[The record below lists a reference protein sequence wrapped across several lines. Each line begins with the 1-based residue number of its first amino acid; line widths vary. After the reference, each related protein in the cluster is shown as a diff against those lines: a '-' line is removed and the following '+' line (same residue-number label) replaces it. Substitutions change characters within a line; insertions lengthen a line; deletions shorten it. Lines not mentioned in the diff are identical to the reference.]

1 MEHSNAKMLE
11 LFLQN
16 TNYTFVTFRT
26 AELKEI
32 TRRTASGWKHSST
45 GQN

>member
-1 MEHSNAKMLE
+1 MLE
-11 LFLQN
+11 LLFLQN

-26 AELKEI
+26 TELKEI
-32 TRRTASGWKHSST
+32 ARRTASGWKNSST